1 MENKIILGVLMV
13 LLSAKALAVFAQ
25 SEPVTVYRQEQV
37 APVEKKQEQP
47 VPAKKKYY
55 PAPVSTTTLALQQY
69 TREVALEY
77 QISPE
82 MLVEL
87 IGCESSYNPNANHDN
102 YAGKG
107 VTGFHR
113 ETFAMWNK
121 RFFNGTLDY
130 SNQEH
135 QIKLMAHVFQ
145 EGEKYR
151 HAWTTYTRYKNT
163 GTCKVKR
170 SVVLKS

>member
-1 MENKIILGVLMV
+1 MV
-13 LLSAKALAVFAQ
+13 LVSAKALAVFAQ
-25 SEPVTVYRQEQV
+25 SEPVTVY
-37 APVEKKQEQP
+37 AEKKQEQS
-47 VPAKKKYY
+47 VPAPIKKKYY

-69 TREVALEY
+69 TREIALEY

-113 ETFAMWNK
+113 QTFATWNN

-130 SNQEH
+130 NKQED
-135 QIKLMAHVFQ
+135 QIKLMARAFQ

-151 HAWTTYTRYKNT
+151 HAWTTYTRYKNN
-163 GTCKVKR
+163 GTCKVTR